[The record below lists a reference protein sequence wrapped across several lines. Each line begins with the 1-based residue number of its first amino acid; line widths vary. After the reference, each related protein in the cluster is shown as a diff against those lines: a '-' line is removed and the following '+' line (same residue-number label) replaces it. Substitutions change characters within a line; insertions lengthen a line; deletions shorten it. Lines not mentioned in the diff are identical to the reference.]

1 MQAIVPA
8 GEAILPGLAQTSCSL
23 RWERAMSVNC
33 DWMKLLSAPRQPFV
47 GLTLMAVLGIVVA
60 EVVPLRSTALNSAAI
75 VLAISILIT
84 VRWPKLAA
92 TYLIVAIGFFV
103 LHKFAT
109 TNTAGQQLADKLSE
123 RPRVVTAVGS
133 VITEP
138 KIAPSGFATFLLK
151 LRSIEFDG
159 RTEPTR
165 AVWQV
170 RWKGAP
176 EFGDELQLFGTAE
189 PVAPPRNP
197 GEFDMRRYLA
207 RHDVHRMLFARYPED
222 GRLIRHGGGN
232 PILRAAQTS
241 RTWMQNALCRGLDDA
256 PEVKSFITGIV
267 LGIRHD
273 TPEDIEEPFQQT
285 GTIHL
290 FAVAGLHVGIV
301 AALLWV
307 IAAIARLPRK
317 RAAAFI
323 IPSLFFYAAVTGLH
337 IPALRAAVMA
347 SILVGSYFFER
358 RVFLPNSLAAAAFF
372 ILCWNTNELFSTGF
386 QLSFAV
392 VGAIVLFA
400 DPLFRLFQRRAAP
413 DPFLPLSLLRG
424 PRRWMHSS
432 YEWLC
437 GAAAVSLA
445 AWIGSLPLVLWYF
458 HLVTP
463 ISLLANLVV
472 VPIAFFVLAVALL
485 SLMTT
490 PLLPWVAL
498 IFNNANWA
506 LATLV
511 IGIVHLFAQIPG
523 GHFYV
528 SEPNWGRRMSAKVM
542 VLDLGTGAAVHIRVN
557 GHDWL
562 VDCGS
567 ERSYERIVREY
578 LHWAGVNRL
587 TGLVLTHGDSQH
599 IGGFKQLLSDFPRV
613 RVIDNPA
620 PDRSLIHRRLSRI
633 LSGLKGRGLKP
644 DKLAAGDNFHLSP
657 EAVAH
662 VLFPPRGFAGVRAD
676 DQALVIRLPIAP
688 GIFGLFMSDNGAETE
703 RALLRNGSILQ
714 SDVLVKGQHYSGTS
728 GSAPFLDAVSPRLI
742 IASSSEFPE
751 HERISEVWTDQL
763 RTSGIKLF
771 RQDETGAV
779 ELNFSD
785 QEWTARAYLTGE
797 VFRSVSR

>member
-1 MQAIVPA
+1 
-8 GEAILPGLAQTSCSL
+8 
-23 RWERAMSVNC
+23 
-33 DWMKLLSAPRQPFV
+33 MKLVSVPRQPFV
-47 GLTLMAVLGIVVA
+47 GLTLMAATGIVLA
-60 EVVPLRSTALNSAAI
+60 EIVPLRSGPLILVAT
-75 VLAISILIT
+75 VLALCILIALC
-84 VRWPKLAA
+84 WPKLAA
-92 TYLIVAIGFFV
+92 TYLIVALGFFV

-109 TNTAGQQLADKLSE
+109 TNTAGQQLADKLGE
-123 RPRVVTAVGS
+123 RPRVVTTVGC

-138 KIAPSGFATFLLK
+138 KIGPSGFATFLFE
-151 LRSIEFDG
+151 LRSIEFEG
-159 RTEPTR
+159 KNEPAH
-165 AVWQV
+165 AVWHV

-176 EFGDELQLFGTAE
+176 EFGDELKLFGTAE
-189 PVAPPRNP
+189 PIAPPRNP
-197 GEFDMRRYLA
+197 GEFDMRAYLA
-207 RHDVHRMLFARYPED
+207 RHDVRRMLFARYPED
-222 GRLIRHGGGN
+222 GTLIRHGGGN
-232 PILRAAQTS
+232 PVMRAAQAS

-256 PEVKSFITGIV
+256 PEVKSFISGIV

-307 IAAIARLPRK
+307 LATIARLPRK

-358 RVFLPNSLAAAAFF
+358 PVFLPNSLAAAAFF

-400 DPLFRLFQRRAAP
+400 DPLFKFFQQRAP
-413 DPFLPLSLLRG
+413 PEPFLPQSLLCG

-437 GAAAVSLA
+437 RGASVSLA
-445 AWIGSLPLVLWYF
+445 AWVGSLPFILWYF

-463 ISLLANLVV
+463 ISLVANLAV
-472 VPIAFFVLAVALL
+472 VPIAFFVLAIALL

-490 PLLPWVAL
+490 PLLPWVAV
-498 IFNNANWA
+498 IFNNANWT

-523 GHFYV
+523 GHFYIGG
-528 SEPNWGRRMSAKVM
+528 PDWGGRSSAKIT
-542 VLDLGTGAAVHIRVN
+542 VLDLGAGAAVHVRAN
-557 GHDWL
+557 GQNWL
-562 VDCGS
+562 FDCSS
-567 ERSYERIVREY
+567 ERSYARLVREY
-578 LHWAGVNRL
+578 LQWAGVNRL
-587 TGLVLTHGDSQH
+587 MGLVLTHGDSQH
-599 IGGFKQLLSDFPRV
+599 IGGVTQLLNDFPRV
-613 RVIDNPA
+613 RLIDNPA

-633 LSGLKGRGLKP
+633 VSGLEGSRLRP
-644 DKLAAGDNFHLSP
+644 DKLVAGDNFHLSRD
-657 EAVAH
+657 AVAR
-662 VLFPPRGFAGVRAD
+662 VLFPPPGFAGATAD
-676 DQALVIRLPIAP
+676 DQVLVIRLFIAP
-688 GIFGLFMSDNGAETE
+688 STFILFMSDSGAETE
-703 RALLRNGSILQ
+703 RALLSNGSELQ
-714 SDVLVKGQHYSGTS
+714 SDILVKGQHHSGIS
-728 GSAPFLDAVSPRLI
+728 GSAPFLDAVRPRLI
-742 IASSSEFPE
+742 IATSSEFPE
-751 HERISEVWTDQL
+751 YERISEQWIEQV
-763 RTSGIKLF
+763 RIRGIKLF

-779 ELNFSD
+779 ELNFSGH
-785 QEWTARAYLTGE
+785 EWSARAYLNGE